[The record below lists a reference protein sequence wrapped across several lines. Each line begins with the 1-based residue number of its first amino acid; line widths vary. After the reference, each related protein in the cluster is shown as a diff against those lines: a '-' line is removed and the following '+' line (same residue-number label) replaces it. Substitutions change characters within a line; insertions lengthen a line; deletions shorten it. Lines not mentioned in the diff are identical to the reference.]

1 MLIRWTVT
9 YRTRI
14 LGDYTW
20 SQSAGFVQDV
30 TDAATA
36 LDALTSRGFEIDE
49 SDPIV
54 MLFGREAAEDLVA
67 EGICTMDA
75 LTGIGKSRLREL
87 AERPALKPV
96 VEWARTAQPA
106 EETETNKETDEVN

>member
-9 YRTRI
+9 YRTRV

-20 SQSAGFVQDV
+20 GESAGFVQDV

-54 MLFGREAAEDLVA
+54 MLFGLEAAEDLVA
-67 EGICTMDA
+67 ESICTMEA
-75 LTGIGKSRLREL
+75 LTGLSKSRLREL
-87 AERPALKPV
+87 VKRPTLRPV

-106 EETETNKETDEVN
+106 EETETTEETDEVN